1 MNFPFAAERAL
12 FPILRTRAQLSS
24 CSQSAL
30 SQPVI
35 DGLAQYMASWQDMGM
50 NWGGWAQVL
59 DQAKAEFAQLIGADA
74 NDIAV
79 MSCVSDLA
87 SSFGNCLQFE
97 PGKNGIVLGEID
109 FPSLGHV
116 WLAQQQRGARVS
128 FVAGEGTRD
137 IELADYEKMIDASTH
152 LVSVSH
158 VSYSN
163 GYRQDMA
170 AIAALAHAHDAL
182 VFVDAYQS
190 VGVMRIDVVRDD
202 IDVLVCGA
210 QKFLLGCPGI
220 AFMYVRRSLAQ
231 TLEPA
236 NTGWFGRVNP
246 FAFDIRTLDY
256 ADGARRFDTGTPP
269 YICAA
274 AVRAGMAMLNGLDMA
289 QVEAHIEHLSAAAI
303 EAAQMHALVLAS
315 PLDPKRKGSN
325 TAIVIPDAGA
335 VEQKMAADGF
345 IVSARGPVIRIA
357 PHFYNTAEEVVS
369 AVAALSKYAS

>member
-1 MNFPFAAERAL
+1 MTFPFAAQRAL

-35 DGLAQYMASWQDMGM
+35 DGLGEYMASWQDMGM

-59 DQAKAEFAQLIGADA
+59 DQAKAEFARLIGAQA
-74 NDIAV
+74 EDIAA

-87 SSFGNCLQFE
+87 SSFGNCLQFG
-97 PGKNGIVLGEID
+97 PAKDVIVVGDNE

-128 FVAGEGTRD
+128 FLSGEGTQD
-137 IELADYEKMIDASTH
+137 IVLADYERQIDASTR

-163 GYRQDMA
+163 GYRQDLA

-190 VGVMRIDVVRDD
+190 VGAMAIDVVRDD

-220 AFMYVRRSLAQ
+220 AFMYVRRRLAQ

-274 AVRAGMAMLNGLDMA
+274 AARAGMAMLNGLDMA
-289 QVEAHIEHLSAAAI
+289 QIEAHIEHLSAVAI
-303 EAAQMHALVLAS
+303 EAAQAHGLTLTS

-325 TAIVIPDAGA
+325 TAIVIADAGA

-357 PHFYNTAEEVVS
+357 PHFYNTAEEV
-369 AVAALSKYAS
+369 AAAIAALAKYR

>member
-1 MNFPFAAERAL
+1 MTFPFAAERAL

-35 DGLAQYMASWQDMGM
+35 DGLAHYMASWQDMGM

-59 DQAKAEFAQLIGADA
+59 DQAKAEFARLIGADA
-74 NDIAV
+74 GDIAV

-87 SSFGNCLQFE
+87 SSFGNCLRFG
-97 PGKNGIVLGEID
+97 PGQGWIVVGDNE

-128 FVAGEGTRD
+128 FVSGAGTQG
-137 IELADYEKMIDASTH
+137 IELADYEKRIDAATR

-163 GYRQDMA
+163 GHRQDLA
-170 AIAALAHAHDAL
+170 AIAALAHAHGAL

-190 VGVMRIDVVRDD
+190 VGAMQVDVVRDD

-220 AFMYVRRSLAQ
+220 AFMYVRRALAQ

-274 AVRAGMAMLNGLDMA
+274 AARAGMAMLNGLDMA
-289 QVEAHIEHLSAAAI
+289 QVEAHIEHLSAVAI
-303 EAAQMHALVLAS
+303 EAAQAHGLTLAS

-325 TAIVIPDAGA
+325 TAIVMHEANA

-357 PHFYNTAEEVVS
+357 PHFYNTAEEVVA
-369 AVAALSKYAS
+369 AVAALARYC

>member
-1 MNFPFAAERAL
+1 MKFPFAIERAL
-12 FPILRTRAQLSS
+12 FPILRTHAQLSS

-50 NWGGWAQVL
+50 NWGGWAEVL
-59 DQAKAEFAQLIGADA
+59 DQAKAEFARLIGADA
-74 NDIAV
+74 GDIAV

-87 SSFGNCLQFE
+87 SSFGNCLQFA
-97 PGKNGIVLGEID
+97 PGKDGIVLGEID

-128 FVAGEGTRD
+128 FACAESSQD
-137 IELADYEKMIDASTH
+137 IELADYEKLIDASTR

-163 GYRQDMA
+163 GYRQDLA
-170 AIAALAHAHDAL
+170 AIAALAHTHGAL

-190 VGVMRIDVVRDD
+190 VGATVVDVVRDD

-220 AFMYVRRSLAQ
+220 AFMYVRRTLAQ

-236 NTGWFGRVNP
+236 NTGWFGRINP

-274 AVRAGMAMLNGLDMA
+274 AARAGMALLNRLDMA
-289 QVEAHIEHLSAAAI
+289 QVEAYLEHLSATAI
-303 EAAQMHALVLAS
+303 KAAQAHGLTLAS

-325 TAIVIPDAGA
+325 TAIVMPDAGA
-335 VEQKMAADGF
+335 VEQKMAAAGF

-357 PHFYNTAEEVVS
+357 PHFYNTAEEVVA
-369 AVAALSKYAS
+369 AVAALAKLR

>member
-1 MNFPFAAERAL
+1 MTFPFAAERAL

-35 DGLAQYMASWQDMGM
+35 DGLAHYMASWQDMGM

-59 DQAKAEFAQLIGADA
+59 DQAKAEFARLIGADA
-74 NDIAV
+74 GDIAV

-87 SSFGNCLQFE
+87 SSFGNCLRFG
-97 PGKNGIVLGEID
+97 PGKDGIVVGDNE

-128 FVAGEGTRD
+128 FVSGEGGQD
-137 IELADYEKMIDASTH
+137 IVLDDYERAIDSATR

-163 GYRQDMA
+163 GHRQDLA
-170 AIAALAHAHDAL
+170 AIAALAHAHGAL

-190 VGVMRIDVVRDD
+190 VGAMQVNVVRDD

-220 AFMYVRRSLAQ
+220 AFMYVRRALAQ

-274 AVRAGMAMLNGLDMA
+274 AARPGMAMLNGLDMA
-289 QVEAHIEHLSAAAI
+289 QVEAHIEHLSAVAI
-303 EAAQMHALVLAS
+303 EAAQAHGLTLVS

-325 TAIVIPDAGA
+325 TAIVMREAAA

-357 PHFYNTAEEVVS
+357 PHFYNTADEVVA
-369 AVAALSKYAS
+369 AVAALAKYR